1 MASLLRQ
8 LRLQLAQ
15 SNALP
20 LLAILGAL
28 SGLLTGGTILLFRLA
43 IEVPLDNALPGQHHE
58 YFESLPIW
66 LRFTLP
72 MLGAM
77 LTAIIFL
84 LLSPQSRIVGISHVL
99 ERIKHHQGYMP
110 VSNFLAQFFGG
121 IICAI
126 SGQSTGR
133 EGPAVHLGAATGSI
147 MSRKFSLPSNHTQ
160 LLLASGVAAAISAS
174 FNTPIAGVIFA
185 MEVIVM
191 GYSFISLIP
200 VILASVTGALLTRAV
215 YGNEPA
221 FNVPQLHLHS
231 LLEFPFLIVEGLL
244 MGTLAAL
251 FIWVCV
257 NVAQKAPKKLLT
269 RFFLLGLLNGLLAM
283 AVPQIMGIGYDTVN
297 LALIGQ
303 LPWIALFI
311 FALAKLLI
319 TSLNLGLGQPGGAIG
334 PMLFIGACAGG
345 LVGELGAWIA
355 PEHASNSGFYAM
367 LGMAAMMSA
376 CLQAPL
382 TALMTLLE
390 LTSNSDILLP
400 AMLVVVVANLTASEV
415 FKQKA
420 LFPRLLQLR
429 GLTVDTS
436 PVEQM
441 LRQHSV
447 LSISEKDIKMVKKFS
462 SVEDLQLT
470 LKANPKWLVIYN
482 TDKTITA
489 VISASDVA
497 ILLLDDD
504 LLNQWQE
511 EHEGQILINL
521 LAIPAQRKSCGS
533 ISMQANLQE
542 ALDFMAKQQ
551 VEYLSIHSGKGVLA
565 NSVMGVINHDEIH
578 NHYRYQQPATSE

>member
-1 MASLLRQ
+1 MASLLRR

-15 SNALP
+15 SDALP
-20 LLAILGAL
+20 MLALAGTFA
-28 SGLLTGGTILLFRLA
+28 GLLTSGTILLFRLA
-43 IEVPLDNALPGQHHE
+43 IEVPLNSALPGAHHE
-58 YFESLPIW
+58 YFESLPPW

-72 MLGAM
+72 MAGAI
-77 LTAIIFL
+77 LTALIFL
-84 LLSPQSRIVGISHVL
+84 AFSQQSRIVGISHVL
-99 ERIKHHQGYMP
+99 ERIKHHQGHMP
-110 VSNFLAQFFGG
+110 TSNFGAQFLGG
-121 IICAI
+121 ILCVV
-126 SGQSTGR
+126 SGQSSGR

-147 MSRKFSLPSNHTQ
+147 MGRKFALPSHHVQ
-160 LLLASGVAAAISAS
+160 LLLACGVAAAISAS

-200 VILASVTGALLTRAV
+200 VILAAVTGALLTRAV
-215 YGNEPA
+215 YGSEPA
-221 FNVPQLHLHS
+221 FNVPQVHLHS
-231 LLEFPFLIVEGLL
+231 LLEFPFLVLEGLL

-257 NVAQKAPKKLLT
+257 NVAQKAPKSLLM
-269 RFFLLGLLNGLLAM
+269 RFFIIGLLNGLLAL
-283 AVPQIMGIGYDTVN
+283 AIPQIMGIGYDTVN

-345 LVGELGAWIA
+345 LVGELGAWLA
-355 PEHASNSGFYAM
+355 PEHASQSGFYAM

-390 LTSNSDILLP
+390 LTNNTDILLP
-400 AMLVVVVANLTASEV
+400 TMLVVVVANLTASEV

-436 PVEQM
+436 PVEHM
-441 LRQHSV
+441 LRQSSV
-447 LSISEKDIKMVKKFS
+447 LSISDKDVKVVSKFS
-462 SVEDLQLT
+462 SVDELQLV
-470 LKANPKWLVIYN
+470 LQGNPEWLLIFD
-482 TDKTITA
+482 TDKTILA
-489 VISASDVA
+489 IISASDVA
-497 ILLLDDD
+497 SLLLDDERLD
-504 LLNQWQE
+504 NWLAE
-511 EHEGQILINL
+511 RRGVMVIDL
-521 LAIPAQRKSCGS
+521 LAIPAHRETCGC

-542 ALDFMAKQQ
+542 ALDLMATLQ
-551 VEYLSIHSGKGVLA
+551 VTCLSIHSGKNSNVA
-565 NSVMGVINHDEIH
+565 SVMGIINHDKIH
-578 NHYRYQQPATSE
+578 NHYRYQQSPN

>member
-15 SNALP
+15 SDALP
-20 LLAILGAL
+20 LLALLGAFA
-28 SGLLTGGTILLFRLA
+28 GLLTSGTILLFRMA
-43 IEVPLDNALPGQHHE
+43 IEVPLDSALPGQHHE
-58 YFESLPIW
+58 YFESLPAW

-72 MLGAM
+72 MAGAI
-77 LTAIIFL
+77 LTALIFL
-84 LLSPQSRIVGISHVL
+84 AFSQQSRVVGISHVL

-110 VSNFLAQFFGG
+110 ASNFLAQFFGG
-121 IICAI
+121 IISAI

-147 MSRKFSLPSNHTQ
+147 MGRKFELPSHHVQ
-160 LLLASGVAAAISAS
+160 LLLACGVAAAISAS

-215 YGNEPA
+215 YGSEPA
-221 FNVPQLHLHS
+221 FSVPQIHLHS
-231 LLEFPFLIVEGLL
+231 LLEFPFLMLEGLL
-244 MGTLAAL
+244 MGALAAL

-257 NVAQKAPKKLLT
+257 NVAQKAPKSLFK
-269 RFFLLGLLNGLLAM
+269 RFFIIGLLNGLLAL
-283 AVPQIMGIGYDTVN
+283 AIPQIMGIGYDTVN

-345 LVGELGAWIA
+345 LVGELGAWLA

-390 LTSNSDILLP
+390 LTNNSEILLP

-447 LSISEKDIKMVKKFS
+447 LSISDKDVKIVSKFS
-462 SVEDLQLT
+462 SVDELQLI
-470 LKANPKWLVIYN
+470 LKGNPKWLVIFDN
-482 TDKTITA
+482 SKTVLAI
-489 VISASDVA
+489 ISASDVA
-497 ILLLDDD
+497 NLLLDEEQ
-504 LLNQWQE
+504 LHNWLE
-511 EHEGQILINL
+511 EHEGVMLMNL
-521 LAIPAQRKSCGS
+521 LAIPAQRETCGS

-542 ALDFMAKQQ
+542 ALDLMAKLQ
-551 VEYLSIHSGKGVLA
+551 VECLSIHSGKNA
-565 NSVMGVINHDEIH
+565 NASSVMGIIKHDKIH
-578 NHYRYQQPATSE
+578 NHYRYQQTSS

>member
-15 SNALP
+15 TDALP
-20 LLAILGAL
+20 LLALLGAFA
-28 SGLLTGGTILLFRLA
+28 GLLTSGTILLFRLA
-43 IEVPLDNALPGQHHE
+43 IEVPLDSALPGQHHE
-58 YFESLPIW
+58 YFESLPAW
-66 LRFTLP
+66 LRFALP
-72 MLGAM
+72 MGGAI
-77 LTAIIFL
+77 LTGLIFL
-84 LLSPQSRIVGISHVL
+84 AFSQQSRVVGISHVL
-99 ERIKHHQGYMP
+99 ERLKHHQGHMP
-110 VSNFLAQFFGG
+110 ASNFLAQFLGG
-121 IICAI
+121 ILCAI

-147 MSRKFSLPSNHTQ
+147 MGRKFELPSNHVQ

-185 MEVIVM
+185 MEVVVM

-215 YGNEPA
+215 YGSEPA
-221 FNVPQLHLHS
+221 FSVPQIHLHS
-231 LLEFPFLIVEGLL
+231 LVEFPFLILEGLV
-244 MGTLAAL
+244 MGMLAAL

-257 NVAQKAPKKLLT
+257 NVAQKAPKSLLT
-269 RFFLLGLLNGLLAM
+269 RFFIIGVLNGILAM
-283 AVPQIMGIGYDTVN
+283 AIPQMMGIGYDTVN

-345 LVGELGAWIA
+345 LVGDFGALLA
-355 PEHASNSGFYAM
+355 PEYATNSGFYAM

-390 LTSNSDILLP
+390 LTNSADILLP
-400 AMLVVVVANLTASEV
+400 AMLVVVVANLTTSEI

-429 GLTVDTS
+429 GLSVNTS

-441 LRQHSV
+441 LRQSSV
-447 LSISEKDIKMVKKFS
+447 LSISEKDIKVVKKFS
-462 SVEDLQLT
+462 NLKELQLT
-470 LKANPKWLVIYN
+470 LKGNPKWLVIFN
-482 TDKTITA
+482 AQKDIISI
-489 VISASDVA
+489 ISASDVA
-497 ILLLDDD
+497 NVLLDEAQ
-504 LLNQWQE
+504 LASWLE
-511 EHEGQILINL
+511 EQDGVTVINL
-521 LAIPAQRKSCGS
+521 MAIPADRHNCGH

-542 ALDFMAKQQ
+542 ALDLMDEQQ
-551 VEYLSIHSGKGVLA
+551 VEYLSIHSGKNAGA
-565 NSVMGVINHDEIH
+565 NSVMGIIKHDKIH
-578 NHYRYQQPATSE
+578 NHYKYQQTSN